1 MGAGLVVGGPVVGG
15 LVPLTTNDYPGQ
27 LAATVFLQGCPW
39 RCGYCHNPHLQPPGA
54 DSLRTWQSVVDFL
67 DRRRGLLDAVV
78 FSGGEPT
85 AQAGLHQA
93 AAQVR
98 DMGFR
103 VGLHT
108 AGIYPRKLATLLP
121 LIDWVGLDIKA
132 MPDDYP
138 DITGC
143 GASSGERAY
152 AALRMVL
159 GSTCAYEVR
168 TTVHPAWLDETQTV
182 TLGLELARL
191 GVAHYALQ
199 EFRAPRDITMSTPL
213 VHAPITDNCRFRL
226 APHFDTF
233 TVRRA

>member
-1 MGAGLVVGGPVVGG
+1 MARDSRIGVSVGG

-39 RCGYCHNPHLQPPGA
+39 RCGYCHNPHLQPPDA
-54 DSLRTWQSVVDFL
+54 DGQQTWQSVLDFL

-85 AQAGLHQA
+85 AQPGLHQA
-93 AAQVR
+93 VAQVR
-98 DMGFR
+98 DMGYR
-103 VGLHT
+103 IGLHT
-108 AGIYPRKLATLLP
+108 AGIYPRRLDPLLP
-121 LIDWVGLDIKA
+121 LLDWVAIDIKA
-132 MPDDYP
+132 MPDDYAA
-138 DITGC
+138 ITGC
-143 GASSGERAY
+143 GPSSGEHAY
-152 AALRMVL
+152 DALRMVL
-159 GSTCAYEVR
+159 GGSCNYEVR

-199 EFRAPRDITMSTPL
+199 EFRAPRDAVIPSSL
-213 VHAPITDNCRFRL
+213 IHSPITDACCSRL